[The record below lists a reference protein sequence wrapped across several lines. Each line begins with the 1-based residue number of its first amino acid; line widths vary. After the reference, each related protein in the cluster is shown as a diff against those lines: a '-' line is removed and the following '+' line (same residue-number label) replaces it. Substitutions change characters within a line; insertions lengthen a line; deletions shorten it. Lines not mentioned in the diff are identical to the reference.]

1 MSTTHPFPR
10 DDAETSSYAQEVFAA
25 VDRMDAAGFAGYF
38 AEHGRFV
45 FGNAEPC
52 VGPAAV
58 RAAVASFFSA
68 IAGLRHEVHA
78 AWHCGDAV
86 VCEVTATYTRHDGSR
101 IALPAA
107 TVWRGGDSGIEDY
120 RIYAD
125 LTPLFQ
131 AAR

>member
-1 MSTTHPFPR
+1 MSATLSFPR
-10 DDAETSSYAQEVFAA
+10 TAAETSHYAHEVFAA

-52 VGPAAV
+52 VGPRAV
-58 RAAVASFFSA
+58 RAAVANFFSA
-68 IAGLRHEVHA
+68 IAALRHEVHA

-107 TVWRGGDSGIEDY
+107 TVWRGGDAGIEDY